1 MSLQDKYRFYS
12 AYHQNYYNRIV
23 HIVTVPIICLSTLLL
38 LPKSVGDLLL
48 LAYNLYYNYLDSADG
63 LKWSIFFGMPLWF
76 LRLKLADQISFQTAL
91 GVNVLAWL
99 VQVIVGHWIF
109 EQNQPAF
116 LIGLWDSVTISP
128 LFVMM
133 ETEKLLFII

>member
-76 LRLKLADQISFQTAL
+76 LRLKLADQISFQSSL
-91 GVNVLAWL
+91 GVNILAWL

-109 EQNQPAF
+109 EKNQPAF
-116 LIGLWDSVTISP
+116 LTGLWDSVTVSP